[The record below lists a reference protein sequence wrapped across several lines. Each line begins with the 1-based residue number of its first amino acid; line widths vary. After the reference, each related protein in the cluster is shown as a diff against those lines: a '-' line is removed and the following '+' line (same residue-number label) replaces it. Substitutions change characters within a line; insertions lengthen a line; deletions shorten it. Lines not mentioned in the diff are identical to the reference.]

1 MFSNQK
7 FLIVLDL
14 DGTLLSSEKKI
25 LPKTKDYLRFLSS
38 QGHVVTMASGRPP
51 RAILPYYRQLDL
63 DAPLIGYNG
72 SIILNPHEG
81 KTIFEKRFP
90 KRAVLDFLD
99 SFPLSMF
106 DNLEAEYGEKM
117 FFLKDE
123 KAYVDYFHKE
133 EMDVTYGPFR
143 DLIEED
149 CNSFLVSLKDE
160 KDACKIHEKC
170 REYDDIG
177 MRFWY
182 DSPKIGEFYHY
193 TTNKST
199 AIQYL
204 EKVYDIDRAHV
215 IAFGDADNDVE
226 MLGSAGIAFAMKN
239 GSDQLKKIADF
250 VTAYDNDNE
259 GIYHSLRSIFD

>member
-1 MFSNQK
+1 MFANQK

-25 LPKTKDYLRFLSS
+25 LEKTKDYLRYLSS

-51 RAILPYYRQLDL
+51 RAILPYYRELDL

-72 SIILNPHEG
+72 SIILNPHENR
-81 KTIFEKRFP
+81 TIFEKRFP
-90 KRAVLDFLD
+90 KECVLDFLD
-99 SFPLSMF
+99 TFPLSLF
-106 DNLEAEYGEKM
+106 NNLEAEYGRTM
-117 FFLKDE
+117 FFLRDD

-133 EMDVTYGPFR
+133 MMDVTYGPFR
-143 DLIEED
+143 DKIKED
-149 CNSFLVSLKDE
+149 CNSFLVALKNPE
-160 KDACKIHEKC
+160 DAKRISDKC
-170 REYDDIG
+170 QQYPDIG

-182 DSPKIGEFYHY
+182 DVENIGEFYHY
-193 TTNKST
+193 SINKST

-226 MLGSAGIAFAMKN
+226 MLGMAGISFAMRN
-239 GSDQLKKIADF
+239 GSDQLKKVATF
-250 VTAYDNDNE
+250 VTEADNDHD
-259 GIYHSLRSIFD
+259 GIYLSLKKIFE

>member
-25 LPKTKDYLRFLSS
+25 LPKTKEYLRYLSRL
-38 QGHVVTMASGRPP
+38 GHIVTMASGRPP
-51 RAILPYYRQLDL
+51 RAILPYYRELDL

-72 SIILNPHEG
+72 SLILNPHEG
-81 KTIFEKRFP
+81 KLIFEKRFR
-90 KRAVLDFLD
+90 KADVLDFLD
-99 SFPLSMF
+99 SFPLSLF
-106 DNLEAEYGEKM
+106 DNLEAEYGDKM

-123 KAYVDYFHKE
+123 KTYVDYFHKE
-133 EMDVTYGPFR
+133 DMDVHYGPFR
-143 DLIEED
+143 DLIKED
-149 CNSFLVSLKDE
+149 CNSFLVSLKDIR
-160 KDACKIHEKC
+160 DAKKIADKC
-170 REYDDIG
+170 QQYEDVG

-182 DSPKIGEFYHY
+182 DSENIGEFYHY
-193 TTNKST
+193 DTNKST

-226 MLGSAGIAFAMKN
+226 MLGKAGISFAMRN

-250 VTAYDNDNE
+250 VTDEDNDHE
-259 GIYHSLRSIFD
+259 GIYESLRKIFR